1 MRNQDQFYLS
11 VNLLGSGNHCSL
23 PMEIGFCKAAM
34 PRFYYNSL
42 TGECEKFTYG
52 GCGGNKNNFLT
63 KESCLKECKKEEV
76 NGKRYVPFGSKLV
89 SKFFFPLADLSEQ
102 KMTTIVMTS
111 GQEIQIFYLF
121 LREVINQIYVTLLL
135 IVSTY
140 VCPFP
145 FC

>member
-1 MRNQDQFYLS
+1 MLVYVLFCSLVATTAVS
-11 VNLLGSGNHCSL
+11 GSGNHCSL

-76 NGKRYVPFGSKLV
+76 NDCCLPSDTGPCFALFNRFYYDKVTKRCKKFIYGGCAGNGNNFTSKRKCKKTCRDVL
-89 SKFFFPLADLSEQ
+89 
-102 KMTTIVMTS
+102 
-111 GQEIQIFYLF
+111 
-121 LREVINQIYVTLLL
+121 
-135 IVSTY
+135 
-140 VCPFP
+140 C
-145 FC
+145 

>member
-11 VNLLGSGNHCSL
+11 VNLLGLGNRCSL

-89 SKFFFPLADLSEQ
+89 SKFFFPLADLSRA
-102 KMTTIVMTS
+102 KDDHNSDDVRTRDS
-111 GQEIQIFYLF
+111 NF
-121 LREVINQIYVTLLL
+121 L
-135 IVSTY
+135 IVS
-140 VCPFP
+140 
-145 FC
+145 

>member
-63 KESCLKECKKEEV
+63 EESCLKECKKEEV
-76 NGKRYVPFGSKLV
+76 NGKRYVPFGSQLV
-89 SKFFFPLADLSEQ
+89 SKFFFPLAELSRV
-102 KMTTIVMTS
+102 KDDHNSDDVRTRDS
-111 GQEIQIFYLF
+111 NF
-121 LREVINQIYVTLLL
+121 LL
-135 IVSTY
+135 VS
-140 VCPFP
+140 
-145 FC
+145 